1 MTYLKEK
8 SKMLFGIFASLD
20 MRVEEDKMVVS
31 LDKDSAFV
39 KNDAARTGELRK
51 HASAFFGREMTVR
64 FVDGSG
70 TRIDTL
76 DDYVREAELL
86 FKV

>member
-1 MTYLKEK
+1 
-8 SKMLFGIFASLD
+8 MLYGMFASLD
-20 MRVEEDKMVVS
+20 MRVEEDKIVVS

-39 KNDAARTGELRK
+39 KNDAMTGEFRK

-64 FVDGSG
+64 FVDGAG
-70 TRIDTL
+70 TRTDTL